1 MLYTIFKTIF
11 IIILIYTFL
20 NNINYLLQAG
30 ESMVGFLHTEMV
42 RLLRKLMARF
52 VSTKVIT
59 SQQDITKV
67 DLQSTENQHDNERI
81 ATGWTA
87 REFLSDH
94 EELSPVVV
102 NRFYRYLNFFLI
114 WVVHTDTYSQLLFTV
129 FKNIKIFNGKHKYLN
144 IFFSNKFLY

>member
-1 MLYTIFKTIF
+1 
-11 IIILIYTFL
+11 
-20 NNINYLLQAG
+20 
-30 ESMVGFLHTEMV
+30 MVGFLHTEMV

-81 ATGWTA
+81 AIGWTA

-102 NRFYRYLNFFLI
+102 NRFYRYLNFF
-114 WVVHTDTYSQLLFTV
+114 
-129 FKNIKIFNGKHKYLN
+129 
-144 IFFSNKFLY
+144 